1 MHKKHRMEA
10 YNIKIFFLLI
20 TIIRLKIRSVIIK
33 MIVNPNIPVCDKMEI
48 HPPPDSMR
56 PTFYYNLFRMWQIR
70 LLGWENHLFL

>member
-1 MHKKHRMEA
+1 MEA

-56 PTFYYNLFRMWQIR
+56 PTF
-70 LLGWENHLFL
+70 LL